1 MKNSNVK
8 PSNFGQLLFSAIS
21 IPAVATVALFSF
33 ATSASAAVY
42 LIDIV
47 IADEV
52 FDFDTGSA
60 QLSVE
65 TTGIDTVHLTGEVV
79 TSGVGSLADVL
90 LSWSFT
96 MQDRNSVNTISSE
109 GLLAG
114 SQGQVS
120 TGGLSSLMATE
131 TGLFATGGNWYF
143 QEEIRITNDYYVGYV
158 NSNLSNLIVQD
169 IRQTFTTPPR
179 TGAYAEQNDF
189 FRFRDDGPALFGAI
203 EDTDTISSVPLPAS
217 LPMMMAGLGLFGLV
231 RRRKSRNTSS

>member
-8 PSNFGQLLFSAIS
+8 RSNFGQLLCSARS
-21 IPAVATVALFSF
+21 IPAVLAIALFSF
-33 ATSASAAVY
+33 ATSASAATY

-52 FDFDTGSA
+52 WDIDVGT
-60 QLSVE
+60 VE

-109 GLLAG
+109 GLHAG

-120 TGGLSSLMATE
+120 TGGLSSLTATD
-131 TGLFATGGNWYF
+131 TGLFATGGRWWF

-158 NSNLSNLIVQD
+158 SSNLTNLIVQD
-169 IRQTFTTPPR
+169 LRRTFGTPPR
-179 TGAYAEQNDF
+179 TGTYAEQHGF
-189 FRFRDDGPALFGAI
+189 FSNGHALFGTI
-203 EDTDTISSVPLPAS
+203 EDTGTVSSVPLPAS
-217 LPMMMAGLGLFGLV
+217 LPMMMAGLGLFGLI
-231 RRRKSRNTSS
+231 RRRKGRKTSS